1 MRTRWKKLREVKRS
15 VVCVIE
21 QEKPI
26 FAFPGEP
33 DNGIVR
39 VFAYLLPKSNIL

>member
-1 MRTRWKKLREVKRS
+1 MRTGWKKWRKVECS

-26 FAFPGEP
+26 FAFPSKP

-39 VFAYLLPKSNIL
+39 VFTYLLPKSDIL